1 MSSVSLEDY
10 SELETPDSTIPSSL
24 IFADGID
31 ETSREI
37 DGNDFALHI
46 IRKDSSDLI
55 HSKDRATT
63 NKNCPLFCMV
73 CAGRASGHH
82 YDVAS
87 CNGCKAFF
95 RRSYISGKRYK
106 CKMSRKCSITEGKRT
121 LCRACRYNKCVE
133 VGMRPEL
140 MQFPSDVTSGQS
152 VHVGAPKSPQHSE
165 TFAIQPASSNSL
177 RFDESEYGA
186 IIGTLVYNETK
197 CNFLRHST
205 FDPTC
210 TTSSLTDLINAPSEL
225 GNLHTYQLI
234 RNWPKQQPP
243 SLDYHGQQQF
253 LEYST
258 SKLWILCDYVLNVE
272 FAKTLTFFQ
281 RLSFNDKLLLL
292 KNAAL
297 VNCSLVQSYYSYV
310 NKSNT
315 VVFPDGI
322 FPILFTKS
330 PLPVE
335 VMMRCRGVESLIRS
349 KIDKCEY
356 VLLKAMV
363 FTHYRMSVEG
373 RTLLEKE
380 REKIAKVLFSYTNAR
395 YGATAGSCRFAT
407 LVALVGTF
415 FQLADKHRQFHTL
428 LTVTW
433 NLSNHPSKLFHEI
446 HA

>member
-281 RLSFNDKLLLL
+281 RLSFNDKMWVRPPFS
-292 KNAAL
+292 KRKRAK
-297 VNCSLVQSYYSYV
+297 SQSSFYVRPASY
-310 NKSNT
+310 
-315 VVFPDGI
+315 FR
-322 FPILFTKS
+322 

-363 FTHYRMSVEG
+363 FTHYPSEGMSVEG

>member
-1 MSSVSLEDY
+1 M
-10 SELETPDSTIPSSL
+10 P
-24 IFADGID
+24 
-31 ETSREI
+31 
-37 DGNDFALHI
+37 
-46 IRKDSSDLI
+46 K
-55 HSKDRATT
+55 
-63 NKNCPLFCMV
+63 
-73 CAGRASGHH
+73 
-82 YDVAS
+82 
-87 CNGCKAFF
+87 
-95 RRSYISGKRYK
+95 
-106 CKMSRKCSITEGKRT
+106 
-121 LCRACRYNKCVE
+121 
-133 VGMRPEL
+133 
-140 MQFPSDVTSGQS
+140 
-152 VHVGAPKSPQHSE
+152 HVVVVFQ
-165 TFAIQPASSNSL
+165 ASSNSL

-225 GNLHTYQLI
+225 GNLHTY
-234 RNWPKQQPP
+234 QPP

-315 VVFPDGI
+315 VV
-322 FPILFTKS
+322 

-363 FTHYRMSVEG
+363 FTHYPSEGMSVEG
-373 RTLLEKE
+373 RTL
-380 REKIAKVLFSYTNAR
+380 YTNAR

-428 LTVTW
+428 LTLTW

>member
-73 CAGRASGHH
+73 CAGRAS
-82 YDVAS
+82 
-87 CNGCKAFF
+87 
-95 RRSYISGKRYK
+95 
-106 CKMSRKCSITEGKRT
+106 GKRT

-225 GNLHTYQLI
+225 GNLHTYQGLPNCLNDSTRREQNFSQLI

-281 RLSFNDKLLLL
+281 RLSFNDKMWVRPPFS
-292 KNAAL
+292 KRKRAK
-297 VNCSLVQSYYSYV
+297 SQSSFYVRPASY
-310 NKSNT
+310 
-315 VVFPDGI
+315 FR
-322 FPILFTKS
+322 

-363 FTHYRMSVEG
+363 FTHYPSEGMSVEG